1 MKKLTKKQQQ
11 MIASYK
17 YARYSTIGEL
27 YKNASCYKWQAEN
40 SILREMRENSGYDYR
55 VIGGNSMTFSC
66 AYRYDDKQ
74 GQTHLVYHT
83 AYNRYDFVIGVLGGI
98 I

>member
-1 MKKLTKKQQQ
+1 MKKLTQKQLQ
-11 MIASYK
+11 MLRNYENSDM
-17 YARYSTIGEL
+17 YSLHDL
-27 YKNASCYKWQAEN
+27 YKTCSYAKTRAEWL
-40 SILREMRENSGYDYR
+40 IKAEMRENGGYDYR
-55 VIGGNSMTFSC
+55 VCGGNSMCFTC

-83 AYNRYDFVIGVLGGI
+83 AYNRYDFVIGILGGI